1 MTGKGGSAL
10 GAISMRGRFWITASL
25 ALGLFVGGCAAGGLE
40 RLKQEYEPV
49 TRKEKQILDNLY
61 SQMTPV
67 QIERYLSLPTKVQ
80 RREYLRALGIH
91 R

>member
-1 MTGKGGSAL
+1 
-10 GAISMRGRFWITASL
+10 MRGRFWIAASV
-25 ALGLFVGGCAAGGLE
+25 ALGLFVGGCAAGGVE

-49 TRKEKQILDNLY
+49 TKKEQQILDSLY

-67 QIERYLSLPTKVQ
+67 QRDRYLSLPTKVQ